1 MDNIMTLRKPQL
13 PSRRS
18 VRLQGYNYRQKGAYF
33 VTICAYQKS
42 CLFGQIRDG
51 GMVVNDLGMV
61 INECWQQISQ
71 VRRGVETDAFVV
83 MPNHIH
89 GIIFKLDVEPV
100 DSAAQSFRE
109 NRLSASI
116 SRSASLGVIVGQ
128 FKRAVAIRSRA
139 LAIQPKQPVW
149 QRSFYEHIIRNER
162 SLDDIRKYIVENP
175 ARWHDDS
182 LYVN

>member
-1 MDNIMTLRKPQL
+1 MTLRKPQL

-18 VRLQGYNYRQKGAYF
+18 VRLQGYNYQQNGAYF

-51 GMVVNDLGMV
+51 GMIVNDLGKV
-61 INECWQQISQ
+61 ISECWQQISQ
-71 VRRGVETDAFVV
+71 VRRGIETDAFVV

-89 GIIFKLDVEPV
+89 GIIFKLDAEPV
-100 DSAAQSFRE
+100 DGAAQSIRE
-109 NRLSASI
+109 NRFSASI
-116 SRSASLGVIVGQ
+116 LRSASLGVIVGQ
-128 FKRAVAIRSRA
+128 FKRAVSIRSKA
-139 LAIQPKQPVW
+139 LAKQPKQPVW